1 MKKQTKSQSQLFI
14 PKNYKSNLSLKETEV
29 AIKKVKDFFENSL
42 SEALNLTRVSA
53 PLFLPCGSGIND
65 NLNGIERPVS
75 FDMKATG
82 TSLEIIHSLAKWK
95 RLALKR
101 YEFNTYEGLYTDM
114 NAIRRDEDLDNI
126 HSIYVDQWDWEKI
139 ITAKDRNLSY
149 LKDTVK
155 TIYKVFKDTE
165 NYVNSLYPSIKK
177 ILPEEITFITTQE
190 LYDMYPTLS
199 AKEREDAICREKKA
213 VFLIGIGD
221 KLTSGDKHDGRSP
234 DYDDWHLNGDILFYY
249 PVLDKSLELSS
260 MGIRVDKET
269 LMSQL
274 KKANCEDRTKLHFH
288 SLLLDNKLPQT
299 LGGGI
304 GQSRICMFFLRK
316 AHIGEV
322 QATIWDE
329 YTLEKCSENNIQLL

>member
-1 MKKQTKSQSQLFI
+1 MEKQITSQVFI
-14 PKNYKSNLSLKETEV
+14 PNNYISELSLKETEI
-29 AIKKVKDFFENSL
+29 AIKKVKDFFENAL
-42 SEALNLTRVSA
+42 ANALNLTRVSA

-75 FDMKATG
+75 FDIKATKG
-82 TSLEIIHSLAKWK
+82 TFEIIHSLAKWK

-101 YEFNTYEGLYTDM
+101 YDFKTYEGLYTDM

-139 ITAKDRNLSY
+139 ITKNDRNLSY
-149 LKDTVK
+149 LKNTVK

-165 NYVNSLYPSIKK
+165 NYVSSLYPSIEK
-177 ILPEEITFITTQE
+177 ILPEEITFITTEE

-221 KLTSGDKHDGRSP
+221 TLSSGDKHDGRSP

-249 PVLDKSLELSS
+249 PILDKALELSS

-269 LMSQL
+269 LISQL
-274 KKANCEDRTKLHFH
+274 KKSNCEDRANLKFH
-288 SLLLDNKLPQT
+288 SLLLNNELPQT

-322 QATIWDE
+322 QATIWDD
-329 YTLEKCSENNIQLL
+329 YTLEKCSENNINLL